1 MRIYSV
7 ESKNLFFVNFI
18 DFKIRVFS
26 PRELFYSVI
35 GIWMIAS
42 ALQGTTSAI
51 FGFFGVI
58 LLIFGYIPYMFLPLE
73 IQLINFLRFHFKNNS
88 TSKKAKKESAS
99 LMGCGEV
106 FVYQDV
112 DDEVIPEIQGPEI
125 ISIPNLDSAYTIT
138 LKTKARER
146 FLPVSIYVD
155 DIFLAN
161 TSTDR
166 KGRAS
171 CSVLIDAYGIKRF
184 QVKDDSG
191 NILYEREVKFTP

>member
-42 ALQGTTSAI
+42 ALQGTISAI

-99 LMGCGEV
+99 LVGCGEV

-191 NILYEREVKFTP
+191 NVLYEREVKFTP

>member
-99 LMGCGEV
+99 LVGCGEV

>member
-99 LMGCGEV
+99 LVGCGEV

-191 NILYEREVKFTP
+191 NVLYEREVKFTP